1 MAWNLLRVLY
11 MWLATVCQIKEKK
24 KVGEFKEEMD
34 FTEVKWSD
42 DKVNIKSQM
51 MNFGLKQK
59 VFGDRVVISGQI
71 LVGFVCYC
79 VC

>member
-1 MAWNLLRVLY
+1 
-11 MWLATVCQIKEKK
+11 
-24 KVGEFKEEMD
+24 MD

-51 MNFGLKQK
+51 MNFGLKHK